1 MNSVYR
7 LYDEDDT
14 IVYVGMTNNVDRR
27 VKAHRRDKSFAY
39 VKSDEL
45 PSRALAEVAEALLI
59 GMFTPRY
66 NLSPGYDDGAAMV
79 AGLIQNAVCKFQT
92 DDAFKRTWSEYMSER

>member
-7 LYDEDDT
+7 LYDEHDT
-14 IVYVGMTNNVDRR
+14 IVYVGMTMHLQKRI
-27 VKAHRRDKSFAY
+27 KQHRRDKTFAY

-45 PSRALAEVAEALLI
+45 PSRALAEVAEAVLI

-66 NLSPGYDDGAAMV
+66 NISPGYDDGAAMV

-92 DDAFKRTWSEYMSER
+92 DGAFKRTWAEYMSER